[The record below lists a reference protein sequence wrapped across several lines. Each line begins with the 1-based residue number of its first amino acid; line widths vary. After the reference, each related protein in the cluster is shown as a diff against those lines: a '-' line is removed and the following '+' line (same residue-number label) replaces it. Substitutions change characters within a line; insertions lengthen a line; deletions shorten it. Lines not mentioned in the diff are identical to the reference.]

1 MLLRRFLTK
10 NRKADADQTSMGNDR
25 TSPYTSNVTT
35 IPTHNLSGR
44 DSETPPEPLRLIP
57 STYYTSNVTTA
68 PSHTLAGRDYVRQ
81 PDESE
86 STLADTSGV
95 AEKSNV
101 ATANYSK
108 RPSVSPPGNSHS
120 IVSILSYLR

>member
-1 MLLRRFLTK
+1 MLLRRILTK
-10 NRKADADQTSMGNDR
+10 NRKADAMGNDR
-25 TSPYTSNVTT
+25 TTSNVTTT

-57 STYYTSNVTTA
+57 STYNTSNVTTA

-86 STLADTSGV
+86 SSLADTSGV

-101 ATANYSK
+101 GSTNYSK
-108 RPSVSPPGNSHS
+108 RPSVSPPGNSH

>member
-10 NRKADADQTSMGNDR
+10 NRKADADQTSMGDDR
-25 TSPYTSNVTT
+25 TTSNVTT

-44 DSETPPEPLRLIP
+44 DSEPLLP

-86 STLADTSGV
+86 SSLADTSGV

-101 ATANYSK
+101 GTNYSK
-108 RPSVSPPGNSHS
+108 RPSVSPLGNSH
-120 IVSILSYLR
+120 LCEFC